1 MVPKPAL
8 FVNATLFE
16 PRKTPHVIVTSKRL
30 NYIFVIKQT
39 NVLSKKSL
47 GRVNGLFFAFNIA
60 LFFLY
65 LNINSII
72 LDLRLLFSHVD
83 MWSLITSIT
92 QNRVS

>member
-1 MVPKPAL
+1 MVTKPAL

-16 PRKTPHVIVTSKRL
+16 PRKTPHVIVTSKIL

-83 MWSLITSIT
+83 TWSLITSIT
-92 QNRVS
+92 QK